1 MQAGRSYWAWTAE
14 EWATLIGRDQD
25 GFRKAGPALADDAVR
40 PCRAAHAFL
49 LGGFTAFCQLASR
62 RRHHP
67 MRRRLPLLPQ
77 AGPRPR
83 LQRPAPFSD
92 TAGSAPPQGLV
103 PGRPGAFPAPPE
115 PVAAPSACDGLAA
128 LAVGKSSGDDLL
140 GGEPSIGSRVMGR
153 YTVGCSRT
161 YRCGRLKVFRAA
173 RSSAA
178 TPSTTPIQH
187 EVLPVGRRPGQDQP
201 GLARLLDNHRQ
212 VAEGVAAGE
221 HQQHVARPGQREA
234 GRERPDRSAEGC
246 YRSRGSRLR

>member
-1 MQAGRSYWAWTAE
+1 
-14 EWATLIGRDQD
+14 
-25 GFRKAGPALADDAVR
+25 
-40 PCRAAHAFL
+40 
-49 LGGFTAFCQLASR
+49 
-62 RRHHP
+62 
-67 MRRRLPLLPQ
+67 LPLLPRV
-77 AGPRPR
+77 GPRPR

-115 PVAAPSACDGLAA
+115 PVAAPSACDGPAA

-140 GGEPSIGSRVMGR
+140 GGEPSIGSRVMGGQVHGWLLADIPLR
-153 YTVGCSRT
+153 PAQG
-161 YRCGRLKVFRAA
+161 LPAA